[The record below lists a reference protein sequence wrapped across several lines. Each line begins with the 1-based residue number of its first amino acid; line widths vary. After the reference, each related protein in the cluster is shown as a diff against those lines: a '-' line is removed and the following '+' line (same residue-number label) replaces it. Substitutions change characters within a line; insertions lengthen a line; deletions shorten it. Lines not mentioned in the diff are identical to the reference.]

1 VGAGLGCGSDVPTL
15 GLRDDVSLTA
25 RYPRSERH
33 MSRCRR
39 GVGTLGCMVQ
49 SLSPALA
56 RRVAL
61 AAQGFGGP
69 SMAAAP
75 GVRRL
80 GALIDRLGLLQ
91 IDSVNVFERSHY
103 LPVFARLGSYDK
115 TLLDRVTYSPRIT
128 EYWAHE
134 ASFIPVDTL
143 PLLRWRQQDY
153 RERGASDPESWFN
166 ANKPMTEWLLAELAA
181 KGPMRASEI
190 EHESN
195 TRSGSWW
202 GWSLV
207 KRGLETLFRWGDVV
221 SAGRT
226 RFERVYALPE
236 QVLPA
241 SVRELHVPRDEA
253 MRRLISISARAH
265 GVGTVD
271 DLADYFR
278 LKATDALPAIRQ
290 LEDAGE
296 LVPVA
301 IDGWAK
307 PAWLHR
313 DARLPRRMQATALL
327 SPFDPVVW
335 ARARALRLFDFH
347 YRIEIYTPE
356 PKRVFGYYVLPVLVD
371 DRVVGRI
378 DLKNDRQAKVLRVRA
393 SWSEPGAPDETAAR
407 LARVLRQTML
417 WQGLDSIE
425 VSQKGNLA
433 AGLAAELAG

>member
-1 VGAGLGCGSDVPTL
+1 
-15 GLRDDVSLTA
+15 
-25 RYPRSERH
+25 

-39 GVGTLGCMVQ
+39 CVGTLENMAQ

-61 AAQGFGGP
+61 AAQGFGRP
-69 SMAAAP
+69 STDVVP
-75 GVRRL
+75 GVRQI

-115 TLLDRVTYSPRIT
+115 AQLDRVTYSPRIT

-143 PLLRWRQQDY
+143 PLLRWRQQEHRD
-153 RERGASDPESWFN
+153 RAEADDDSWFS
-166 ANKPMTEWLLAELAA
+166 ANRPMTQWLLAELAA

-190 EHESN
+190 EHDSN

-202 GWSLV
+202 GWSDV

-241 SVRELHVPRDEA
+241 DIRDLHVPRDEA
-253 MRRLISISARAH
+253 MRRLVSISARAH
-265 GVGTVD
+265 GVGTAD
-271 DLADYFR
+271 DIADYFR
-278 LKATDALPAIRQ
+278 LKAVDAVPAIRQ
-290 LEDAGE
+290 LEEAGE
-296 LVPVA
+296 LVPVT
-301 IDGWAK
+301 IDAWAK

-313 DARLPRRMQATALL
+313 DARLPRRIDAAAIL

-335 ARARALRLFDFH
+335 ARSRALRLFDFH

-356 PKRVFGYYVLPVLVD
+356 PKRVFGYYVLPVLID
-371 DRVVGRI
+371 DRVVGRV
-378 DLKNDRQAKVLRVRA
+378 DLKNDRQARVLRVRA
-393 SWSEPGAPDETAAR
+393 AWAEDGAPDETAPR
-407 LARVLRQTML
+407 LASVLRQTMQ
-417 WQGLDSIE
+417 WQGLDSID
-425 VSQKGNLA
+425 VSPKGNLSA
-433 AGLAAELAG
+433 ALAAELAD